1 MIAQVACFTCL
12 QGQIK
17 NFSQMIPSHNLQSL
31 QTRVEKN
38 LSLLKQSYIAPHK
51 HDNLLTPPQIAID
64 IYKDLAT
71 TLQNDDPYAQ
81 VKQESIEKAFEIS
94 QEIISR
100 YPAPKLKPT
109 IHNEKIVWSKD
120 SIFTRLDWVKQE
132 SIEKA
137 FEISQ
142 EIISRYPAPKLKPT
156 IHNEKIVWSKDSI
169 FTRLDWAVRMAILGN
184 VIDYGSQHSF
194 SFDNADFDFKSL
206 SFGVYDIQPFIS
218 KLESAKSLLYIA
230 DNAGENIFDTL
241 LIATLKAIYPHLSIT
256 YAVRG
261 RAIINDLTLQD
272 MLHPLAQPLVES
284 CEVLSSGVRS
294 PGFVYADANNQ
305 TQQLYDRTDMILAKG
320 TLLIATLKAIY
331 PHLSITYAVRGRAII
346 NDLTL
351 QDMLHP
357 LAQPLVESCEV
368 LSSGVRSPGFVY
380 ADANNQTQQLYDRT
394 DMILAKGMGN
404 FECLESCKDERL
416 FLLFKIK
423 CDVVAKFCNKAKGTM
438 MFLKMSDFSCFLKS
452 NAMSWQSF
460 ATKPKA
466 Q

>member
-17 NFSQMIPSHNLQSL
+17 NFSQMIPNHNLQSL

-64 IYKDLAT
+64 IYKDLST

-81 VKQESIEKAFEIS
+81 I
-94 QEIISR
+94 
-100 YPAPKLKPT
+100 
-109 IHNEKIVWSKD
+109 
-120 SIFTRLDWVKQE
+120 KQE

-206 SFGVYDIQPFIS
+206 HFGVYDLKPFIS

-230 DNAGENIFDTL
+230 DNAGENIFD
-241 LIATLKAIYPHLSIT
+241 
-256 YAVRG
+256 
-261 RAIINDLTLQD
+261 
-272 MLHPLAQPLVES
+272 
-284 CEVLSSGVRS
+284 
-294 PGFVYADANNQ
+294 
-305 TQQLYDRTDMILAKG
+305 

-438 MFLKMSDFSCFLKS
+438 MFLH
-452 NAMSWQSF
+452 N
-460 ATKPKA
+460 TKE
-466 Q
+466 